1 MTSSPPP
8 ALLIPSNIKGN
19 TAHCFAYPFASPSL
33 PSRHVPAMTAS
44 PAARIITQLIEHRS
58 LIIIIIIQA
67 GVRVTDRHD
76 AFVPWLGRNFQS
88 CPGRIGVVWS
98 LFRPAGG
105 AGAAGASACL
115 SCFLPEDG
123 AARERGRSRTFSAA
137 MVMSLADHA
146 ALFRPPDQSTT
157 NRLLSSL
164 SFSASASS

>member
-1 MTSSPPP
+1 LFCISLRLPLSPEPTRPGHDSVTCRADNNPTNRTPIAHHHHHHPGRGTS
-8 ALLIPSNIKGN
+8 
-19 TAHCFAYPFASPSL
+19 
-33 PSRHVPAMTAS
+33 
-44 PAARIITQLIEHRS
+44 
-58 LIIIIIIQA
+58 
-67 GVRVTDRHD
+67 DRHD
-76 AFVPWLGRNFQS
+76 ALVPWLGRNFQS
-88 CPGRIGVVWS
+88 CPGRIGVGWS